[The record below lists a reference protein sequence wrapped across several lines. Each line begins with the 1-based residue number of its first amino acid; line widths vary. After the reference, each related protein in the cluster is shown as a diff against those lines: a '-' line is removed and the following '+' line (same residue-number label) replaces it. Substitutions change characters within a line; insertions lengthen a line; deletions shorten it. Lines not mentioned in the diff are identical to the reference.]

1 MLWSP
6 CALKMTARA
15 SSRPPG
21 SQNDCSSMVRSFS
34 GAQNNCS
41 SMLRRPSGAQNE
53 CSTMLRSHLG
63 TQNHCSS
70 MLRSRLGAQNDCSS
84 LLRRHCVL
92 ETTAP
97 ASFGTTL
104 CSKPLLEPCF
114 DDSVRSKS
122 PFEFTGLGHTDLSS
136 TTLCSALPRA
146 WNARVHTSI
155 YIFMLNI

>member
-1 MLWSP
+1 ML
-6 CALKMTARA
+6 
-15 SSRPPG
+15 
-21 SQNDCSSMVRSFS
+21 RSYS
-34 GAQNNCS
+34 GAQIDCS

-63 TQNHCSS
+63 THNHCSS
-70 MLRSRLGAQNDCSS
+70 MLRSCWGAQKDCSS

-97 ASFGTTL
+97 ASFGATL
-104 CSKPLLEPCF
+104 CSKPLFDFCV
-114 DDSVRSKS
+114 DDSVRSKL
-122 PFEFTGLGHTDLSS
+122 PFEFTGLRRTDLCS

-155 YIFMLNI
+155 DIYRYKSVYIYIYIHNVHVHL